1 MNVSNVS
8 SETFE
13 VVVFASLAVD
23 DHTRQESGLQVAE
36 LQRTRLGEYHL

>member
-13 VVVFASLAVD
+13 VVVFAALAVD
-23 DHTRQESGLQVAE
+23 DQTRQESGHQVAQ